1 MKYII
6 TESQIDRMVFR
17 YLDGLDMVKIK
28 TPKFNTT
35 RLFIKG
41 DEIFPEMALFNAY
54 DEVDEREGEYR
65 LLLVDTKLC
74 RTIGLIFNFSDYKT
88 LGPILLRWFNEYAD
102 DNCVKSG
109 MMHH

>member
-17 YLDGLDMVKIK
+17 YLDGLDLVKVK

-41 DEIFPEMALFNAY
+41 EENFPEKALFNAY
-54 DEVDEREGEYR
+54 DEVDEREGVYR
-65 LLLVDTKLC
+65 LLLTDTKLC
-74 RTIGLIFNFSDYKT
+74 RTIGLMFGISEYKV
-88 LGPILLRWFNEYAD
+88 LRPILLRWFNEYAD
-102 DNCVKSG
+102 DNCVKAG
-109 MMHH
+109 MMNY